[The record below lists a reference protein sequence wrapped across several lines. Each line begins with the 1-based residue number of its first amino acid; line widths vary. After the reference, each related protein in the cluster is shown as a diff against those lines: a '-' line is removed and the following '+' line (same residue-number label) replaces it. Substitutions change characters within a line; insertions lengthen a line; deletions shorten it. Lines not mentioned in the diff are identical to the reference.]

1 MNEDHTK
8 GRGRSRKRWQYDSSS
23 SNDESLEWKSSR
35 WRGTETRDRSRSPQ
49 PQKMPVSTGI
59 GGLSWEAFIYQF
71 ERIANRRNWEGKKI
85 ICRFLDCLS
94 AVALE
99 YARHAHTSTYAELR
113 KYMKQRFSRKEEASA
128 ARRQLQF
135 IKQQEQD
142 SLEEL
147 AERVHFLTMDGFDS
161 KSGDVID

>member
-1 MNEDHTK
+1 M
-8 GRGRSRKRWQYDSSS
+8 
-23 SNDESLEWKSSR
+23 
-35 WRGTETRDRSRSPQ
+35 
-49 PQKMPVSTGI
+49 
-59 GGLSWEAFIYQF
+59 
-71 ERIANRRNWEGKKI
+71 
-85 ICRFLDCLS
+85 DCLS

-113 KYMKQRFSRKEEASA
+113 KYMKQRFSKKEEASA

-142 SLEEL
+142 SLEEFV